1 MTTILTLMSSKITS
15 SNNPSAHSFEMRL
28 NQKRTPSER
37 MADLLTSR
45 LGSTNFLI
53 ANAALF
59 AAWILV
65 NTGMVPGLEVFDPFP
80 FGLLTMIVSLEAI
93 FLAIIV
99 LISQNRAA
107 KVDDLRDE
115 VDLYVN
121 TTAEKEITKMLE
133 LQTKILEKLDV
144 DISLDRELSHMLK
157 PTNLTRV
164 ENQIEKETE

>member
-1 MTTILTLMSSKITS
+1 
-15 SNNPSAHSFEMRL
+15 MRL
-28 NQKRTPSER
+28 NQKRTSSER

-45 LGSTNFLI
+45 LGSTNFLMV
-53 ANAALF
+53 NAAFF

-107 KVDDLRDE
+107 KIDDLRDE

>member
-1 MTTILTLMSSKITS
+1 
-15 SNNPSAHSFEMRL
+15 
-28 NQKRTPSER
+28 

-53 ANAALF
+53 ANVAFF

-65 NTGMVPGLEVFDPFP
+65 NTGKVPGLEVFDPFP

-99 LISQNRAA
+99 LISQNRTA
-107 KVDDLRDE
+107 KIDDLRDE

>member
-1 MTTILTLMSSKITS
+1 MSSLGLPKHT
-15 SNNPSAHSFEMRL
+15 PTHSFEMRL
-28 NQKRTPSER
+28 NQKRTSSER
-37 MADLLTSR
+37 MADLLTSH

-53 ANAALF
+53 ANSGFF
-59 AAWILV
+59 AVWILV
-65 NTGMVPGLEVFDPFP
+65 NTGMVPGLAIFDPFP

-107 KVDDLRDE
+107 KIDDLRDE

-133 LQTKILEKLDV
+133 LQTKILAKLDI
-144 DISLDRELSHMLK
+144 DISLDQELSRMLR

-164 ENQIEKETE
+164 ESQIEKETNKS